1 MQIILPPLEIPIDS
15 QFFDQKSEGVVEHG
29 HICSHRFWFKIKT
42 WVDIVKGRID
52 ICAYN
57 IEVSLESLLDR
68 TDEHVEYLR
77 YLDQSPILSSTRTE
91 EGNDDIG
98 LGSPEVEDFGDG
110 KCFHLLRLAQLVT
123 LG

>member
-15 QFFDQKSEGVVEHG
+15 QFFNQKSEGVVEHG

-77 YLDQSPILSSTRTE
+77 YLDQSPILSKKEMMTLDLAPQKLKT
-91 EGNDDIG
+91 
-98 LGSPEVEDFGDG
+98 LVMGSAFIY
-110 KCFHLLRLAQLVT
+110 
-123 LG
+123 